1 MTKKKMN
8 YLFLIVA
15 VFVSVI
21 SNVNAKS
28 YAAAPNDFYY
38 KYLGDGSFCFS
49 RNTGQITCSG
59 SNIGHE
65 KTKYATFGGQDNS
78 IYCAEWTK
86 GIDSDTKHYYM
97 YDKSK
102 WNPTSERAIVV
113 GYISYNLNPNNEINK
128 NLYAKIGVALNHYL
142 ANCSSPLEGSRNFP
156 SLLSEYSNV
165 INKAKKYYSDNKT
178 NMSKTTLK
186 EPKFNQTPSLS
197 GSTSSSGVHTYKT
210 VNKIEIS
217 NLTKSQYGANVK
229 FILNITSNNTNA
241 KVSLTGKSGSYVS
254 SISNRDITSSISSDK
269 YSFSLYIQGTNIDN
283 SKITITVN
291 ATNSSTYYSSYLY
304 YSKAYGA
311 SKQRLIYPATKTVN
325 RSSKKTMTVVVP
337 KTNSYNLY
345 INKIDEETGEPIN
358 GARFTLKYNGSA
370 VNLTD
375 DGKGT
380 FSWESG
386 VTTDTY
392 DFSKF
397 ELTETKVPG
406 GFISS
411 KTTFSFPT
419 VSNGKNCYKE
429 TGDDYT
435 LVGNDAESL
444 EYCNAHELGCTNNG
458 NLSGNTCSY
467 DSVVDPSLTCNTEE
481 GYSFNSGT
489 NMCEKVIT
497 SEVEDPNNPGTMITT
512 SHTDQ
517 VPPGYSC
524 NTEDG
529 YSISPENKCV
539 KTTTSPA
546 VCLKSDGSG
555 STVDLKYCNNDSY
568 ALFTLDGKTL
578 SIDVTN
584 KKNTVTISK
593 STVTGDAE
601 IPGAE
606 LKICKAADYNAEGS
620 GKGFDCIPYK
630 NVDGE
635 DVSWISGTTPHE
647 VRGVVA
653 GDYAIIETIAPN
665 GYGKISTAVLFSID
679 GNGKVTG
686 KSVTK
691 VNNSDGSSNDIVV
704 VNNTLNKVTISKT
717 DLATTKELP
726 GATLS
731 ICRAVTKEED
741 TSDSSSTSENEE
753 QSDDKDEYTND
764 KIVVNKDTGE
774 CIPVVLNDGTR
785 AQWVSTSEPKVISGL
800 PVGTYYLVEKISPS
814 KYSTAEVIM
823 FKMNE
828 DGTVSDKDGKSLANN
843 KLVMKDAPI
852 SSPPT
857 GILPIIII
865 SIFGFASLGILAY
878 VYIFKNRK
886 LHYVNNK

>member
-1 MTKKKMN
+1 MMKKKIN
-8 YLFLIVA
+8 FLFLIIT
-15 VFVSVI
+15 VFIVSI
-21 SNVNAKS
+21 SNVNAKD
-28 YAAAPNDFYY
+28 YATAPSDFYY
-38 KYLGDGSFCFS
+38 KYLSNGSFCFS

-65 KTKYATFGGQDNS
+65 KAKYATFGGQDNA
-78 IYCAEWTK
+78 IYCSEWIK
-86 GIDSDTKHYYM
+86 SIDSATKHYYM

-102 WNPTSERAIVV
+102 WDPTSERAVVV
-113 GYISYNLNPNNEINK
+113 GYISYYLNPNNDINK
-128 NLYAKIGVALNHYL
+128 DIYAKVGVTLNHYL
-142 ANCSSPLEGSRNFP
+142 ANCSNPLEGSRSFP
-156 SLLSEYSNV
+156 NLLSEYSSV
-165 INKAKKYYSDNKT
+165 ITKAKKYYNDNKA
-178 NMSKTTLK
+178 NMTKTSLK
-186 EPKFNQTPSLS
+186 KPKFNDTPSLS
-197 GSTSSSGVHTYKT
+197 GSTNSSGVHTYKT
-210 VNKIEIS
+210 VNKIEVS
-217 NLTKSQYGANVK
+217 NLNESQYGDDVT
-229 FILNITSNNTNA
+229 FTLNIKSNNDNA
-241 KVSLTGKSGSYVS
+241 KISLTGKSGSYVS
-254 SISNRDITSSISSDK
+254 SIEDRDITSKVANDNK

-283 SKITITVN
+283 SKITVTVKAN
-291 ATNSSTYYSSYLY
+291 NSSTYYSSYLY

-311 SKQRLIYPATKTVN
+311 SKQRLVYPATKTVN
-325 RSSKKTMTVVVP
+325 RSAKKTMTIVVP

-345 INKIDEETGEPIN
+345 INKIDEETGEPIKD
-358 GARFTLKYNGSA
+358 ARFTLKYDGRA
-370 VNLTD
+370 VNLND
-375 DGKGT
+375 DEKGT

-397 ELTETKVPG
+397 ELTETRVPG
-406 GFISS
+406 GYISS
-411 KTTFSFPT
+411 NTTLSFPT
-419 VSNGKNCYKE
+419 VRNGKNCYKE
-429 TGDDYT
+429 TEDDYT
-435 LVGNDAESL
+435 LVDDL

-458 NLSGNTCSY
+458 VLSGNTCSY
-467 DSVVDPSLTCNTEE
+467 DSIVDPSLTCKTEE
-481 GYSFNSGT
+481 GYTFNTET
-489 NMCEKVIT
+489 NMCEK
-497 SEVEDPNNPGTMITT
+497 EDPENPGTMITT
-512 SHTDQ
+512 NPDLSCEE
-517 VPPGYSC
+517 GYGFNS
-524 NTEDG
+524 
-529 YSISPENKCV
+529 ENKCF
-539 KTTTSPA
+539 KTTESPA
-546 VCLKSDGSG
+546 VCLNSSSG
-555 STVDLKYCNNDSY
+555 TVDSKYCNNDSY

-578 SIDVTN
+578 SVDVTN

-593 STVTGDAE
+593 SAITGDAE

-606 LKICKAADYNAEGS
+606 LKICTASDYNAEGTN
-620 GKGFDCIPYK
+620 GGVNCEPYK

-635 DVSWISGTTPHE
+635 SVSWTSGTTPHE

-665 GYGKISTAVLFSID
+665 GYGKISTAVTFSID

-686 KSVTK
+686 KSVKT
-691 VNNSDGSSNDIVV
+691 VTNQDNTTSDIVV

-731 ICRAVTKEED
+731 ICRAITKNED
-741 TSDSSSTSENEE
+741 TSDSSSESQDGGNEE
-753 QSDDKDEYTND
+753 ESDDEDEYTND
-764 KIVVNKDTGE
+764 KIVINKDTGE

-800 PVGTYYLVEKISPS
+800 PAGTYYLVEKISPS

-828 DGTVSDKDGKSLANN
+828 DGTVTDKDGKSLANN

-865 SIFGFASLGILAY
+865 SIFGFVSLGALAY

-886 LHYVNNK
+886 MHVSNNR